1 MKNRKLTPPV
11 LLAALLMSASPSA
24 AQAASA
30 AKKPATTV
38 VAGRPKNAVKVVF
51 DKPGSNPRPLRETV
65 VAIKASQRTL
75 VMSVEKITYKGVA
88 CGFTFRGTRPE
99 SPVTIRMTGVAP
111 NGGFD
116 SGDLQVEWQPDS
128 KQETSSASSGDSK
141 QGWSFLSAANTDR
154 TQPNRW
160 VVSMGSVPQ
169 DPKNTPS
176 SVVCALTSAV
186 GFDSANGPV
195 GYWAGFATV

>member
-1 MKNRKLTPPV
+1 LTAV
-11 LLAALLMSASPSA
+11 AAVAAAACSASPVR
-24 AQAASA
+24 A

-38 VAGRPKNAVKVVF
+38 VGAKHAAPKGAVAVVF
-51 DKPGSNPRPLRETV
+51 DRPGNTPRPLRETV
-65 VAIKASQRTL
+65 VAIKGTPKTL
-75 VMSVEKITYKGVA
+75 TMTVEKITYKGVA
-88 CGFTFRGTRPE
+88 CGFTFRGARPA
-99 SPVTIRMTGVAP
+99 SPVTIRMTGTAP

-154 TQPNRW
+154 SDATRW

-169 DPKNTPS
+169 DPKNVPRT
-176 SVVCALTSAV
+176 VICALSSAV
-186 GFDSANGPV
+186 GFAGANGPV